1 MKRDRRTVNGERGE
15 RPGRRKP
22 NHGASI
28 LNPDPPFRP
37 GFDLLATDPS
47 GARRG
52 RLVLARGAVETPA
65 FMPVGTLGTV
75 KAMTPEELRG
85 LGAELLLANTYH
97 LYLRPGHELV
107 RELGGLH
114 RFMHWDGPI
123 LTDSGGFQVFSLA
136 PLRKISEEGVTFQSH
151 LDGSR
156 HLLTP
161 EGVVAIQEA
170 LGSDV
175 MMCLDECPAHPS
187 ERGYL
192 EKSLELSN
200 RWALRSLEA
209 RTRPEL
215 ALFAILQGG
224 MVPELRRRAAEFLR
238 EHPFDGYA
246 VGGLSVGEGQAVM
259 LETLEATAPHMPVD
273 KPRYLMGVGTPL
285 DIAEAVGRGVDLFDC
300 VLPTRN
306 ARNGMLFT
314 SQGRV
319 AIKHARFERD
329 PGPLDE
335 ACGCYTCR
343 HYSRAYL
350 RHLYKSREILASRL
364 NTLHNLYFYQELMRR
379 IRSAVESGS
388 YARFLAELREA
399 EARGAEA

>member
-1 MKRDRRTVNGERGE
+1 MT
-15 RPGRRKP
+15 
-22 NHGASI
+22 GAT
-28 LNPDPPFRP
+28 PPSFA
-37 GFDLLATDPS
+37 LLSQDSS

-52 RLVLARGAVETPA
+52 RLQLLHGAVETPA
-65 FMPVGTLGTV
+65 FMPVGTLATV

-85 LGAELLLANTYH
+85 VGAEMLLANTYH
-97 LYLRPGHELV
+97 LYLRPGHEV
-107 RELGGLH
+107 IRELGGLH
-114 RFMHWDGPI
+114 RFMHWPGPL

-136 PLRKISEEGVTFQSH
+136 PLRKISEEGVVFRSH
-151 LDGSR
+151 RDGSR

-161 EGVVAIQEA
+161 ETVVGIQEA

-175 MMCLDECPAHPS
+175 MMVLDECPPHPS
-187 ERGYL
+187 PREYL
-192 EKSLELSN
+192 ERSLELSN
-200 RWALRSLEA
+200 RWAVRSLEA
-209 RTRPEL
+209 RARPEL
-215 ALFAILQGG
+215 ALFAIVQGG
-224 MVPELRRRAAEFLR
+224 MEPDLRRRAAELLR

-246 VGGLSVGEGQAVM
+246 VGGLSVGEGQQIM
-259 LETLEATAPHMPVD
+259 LETLEATTPHLPVS

-314 SQGRV
+314 SQGRL

-329 PGPLDE
+329 PRPLDE

-350 RHLYKSREILASRL
+350 RHLYQSREILASRL
-364 NTLHNLYFYQELMRR
+364 NTLHNLYHYQALMRR

-388 YARFLAELREA
+388 YARFLAEFRETETRA
-399 EARGAEA
+399 PEA

>member
-1 MKRDRRTVNGERGE
+1 
-15 RPGRRKP
+15 
-22 NHGASI
+22 
-28 LNPDPPFRP
+28 
-37 GFDLLATDPS
+37 
-47 GARRG
+47 
-52 RLVLARGAVETPA
+52 
-65 FMPVGTLGTV
+65 MPVGTLGTV

-85 LGAELLLANTYH
+85 LGAELILANTYH
-97 LYLRPGHELV
+97 LYLRPGHELI
-107 RELGGLH
+107 RELGGLR
-114 RFMHWDGPI
+114 RFMNWDGPI

-136 PLRKISEEGVTFQSH
+136 PLRKISEEGVEFRSH

-161 EGVVAIQEA
+161 EAVVGIQET

-175 MMCLDECPAHPS
+175 MMCLDECPPHPS
-187 ERGYL
+187 ERAYL

-200 RWALRSLEA
+200 RWALRSLEC
-209 RTRPEL
+209 RTRPDL

-224 MVPELRRRAAEFLR
+224 MVPELRRRAAEVLR
-238 EHPFDGYA
+238 ERPFDGFA
-246 VGGLSVGEGQAVM
+246 VGGLSVGEGQAAM
-259 LETLEATAPHMPVD
+259 LETLEATAPHMPAE

-285 DIAEAVGRGVDLFDC
+285 DIAEAVGRGIDLFDC

-350 RHLYKSREILASRL
+350 RHLYQSREILASRL

-379 IRSAVESGS
+379 IRSAVESGK
-388 YARFLAELREA
+388 YARFLAEFREA
-399 EARGAEA
+399 QARGAEA

>member
-1 MKRDRRTVNGERGE
+1 MVTADGQPATGDAPRATESVALG
-15 RPGRRKP
+15 P
-22 NHGASI
+22 S
-28 LNPDPPFRP
+28 FR
-37 GFDLLATDPS
+37 LLSQDPS

-52 RLVLARGAVETPA
+52 RLRLLHGEVQTPA
-65 FMPVGTLGTV
+65 FMPVGTLATV
-75 KAMTPEELRG
+75 KAVTPEELRG
-85 LGAELLLANTYH
+85 VGAELVLANTYH
-97 LYLRPGHELV
+97 LYLRPGHELI

-114 RFMHWDGPI
+114 RFMNWAGPI

-136 PLRKISEEGVTFQSH
+136 PLRKISEEGVVFRSH
-151 LDGSR
+151 RDGSK

-161 EGVVAIQEA
+161 EKVIEIQEA

-175 MMCLDECPAHPS
+175 MMVLDECPPYPS
-187 ERGYL
+187 PRAYL
-192 EKSLELSN
+192 ETSLELSN
-200 RWALRSLEA
+200 RWALRSLAA
-209 RTRPEL
+209 RTRPDL

-224 MVPELRRRAAEFLR
+224 MEPDLRRRAAEVLR
-238 EHPFDGYA
+238 EHPFDGFA
-246 VGGLSVGEGQAVM
+246 LGGLSVGEGQEAM
-259 LETLEATAPHMPVD
+259 LSTVESAAPHLPAD

-285 DIAEAVGRGVDLFDC
+285 DIAEAVARGIDLFDC

-350 RHLYKSREILASRL
+350 RHLYQSREILASRL
-364 NTLHNLYFYQELMRR
+364 NTLHNLYFYQDLMRR

-388 YARFLAELREA
+388 YARFLAAFRESQV
-399 EARGAEA
+399 RGAEA